1 MMIVYHFKK
10 YIIVSYTNICLKEG
24 IMLRIVLKINIFLT
38 INTNLFLANF
48 EEIKVYGL

>member
-24 IMLRIVLKINIFLT
+24 IMLRIVLKINIILT
-38 INTNLFLANF
+38 LVLLNYLGYFSGKSKL
-48 EEIKVYGL
+48 V